1 MNTLDLDPKGYLPL
15 LRLLA
20 ARLSRRPTRR
30 PADTACCAS

>member
-20 ARLSRRPTRR
+20 AKIGRRPLARR
-30 PADTACCAS
+30 TGTECCA